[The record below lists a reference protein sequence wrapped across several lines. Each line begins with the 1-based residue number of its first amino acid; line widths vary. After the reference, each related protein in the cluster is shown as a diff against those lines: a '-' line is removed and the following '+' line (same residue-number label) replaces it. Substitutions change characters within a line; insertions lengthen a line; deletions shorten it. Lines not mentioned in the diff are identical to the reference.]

1 MRILVRYFAQLRD
14 ERGLPAEE
22 VETGAACALDLYH
35 ELRARHGFTLD
46 GGSLL
51 AAVNGR
57 FASWD
62 QPLRD
67 GDHVVFLPP
76 VGGG

>member
-14 ERGLPAEE
+14 ERGLPCEE
-22 VETGAACALDLYH
+22 VETGAVCALDLYH
-35 ELRARHGFTLD
+35 ELGARHGFTYAET
-46 GGSLL
+46 SLL

-67 GDHVVFLPP
+67 GDQVVFLPP
-76 VGGG
+76 VAGG